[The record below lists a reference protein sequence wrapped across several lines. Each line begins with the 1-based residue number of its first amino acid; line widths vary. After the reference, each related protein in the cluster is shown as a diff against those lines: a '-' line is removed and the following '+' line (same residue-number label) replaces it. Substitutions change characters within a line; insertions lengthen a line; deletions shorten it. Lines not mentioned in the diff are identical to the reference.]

1 MEEQKKLTYRPGTIV
16 EGVYR
21 AYSEYFGFVLTDEE
35 HEDIYVSSKDAG
47 SAVNGDTVEVKTMVS
62 KTGRHST
69 EGRIINVL
77 ERANKTVVGTY
88 EMTKD
93 GGDVLPLDEKINM
106 LVEIPMGEEMGA
118 VTGARVVVEVT
129 KWPGHWT
136 NTEGRVTEIL
146 GYKGD
151 KGLDIDIIVA
161 EHKIPHVFSQ
171 KVMNEAQHLSR
182 DIHPEPEIMDFRNQH
197 LVTIDGADSKDLD
210 DAVYCE
216 KRPNGHYMLGVH
228 IADVSRYVKP
238 GSPLDE
244 EAYRRGNSVY
254 LADRVIPMLPFE
266 LSNDLC
272 SLNHDE
278 DRYAMSCI
286 MDVAPDGKVTTEKI
300 TPSIIRVKRRCN
312 YEEINKAF
320 DEDIAP
326 EDLRELLPM
335 LKDLDDCAR
344 LLRQER
350 HNRGALE
357 FDFPEY
363 KVILDEDGKPLRIV
377 KRNRGEAE
385 RMIEDAMI
393 AANEAVARFLTRD
406 GFTSIYRIHDKPN
419 TDKLE
424 ALKHLAEI
432 IGYPLHLPEEVQPRD
447 LQQLLEKVKGTEV
460 EQVIEVMTLRSLAT
474 ACYSTDNVG
483 HFGIASTCYT
493 HFTSPIRRYSDLLVH
508 RLIRQQLGRRLTKQA
523 EEKQAA
529 FLMKAAE
536 HISLTEQNAVDA
548 ERETTSLKMTEY
560 MEPFVG
566 EPFDAH
572 ITGVTKFGLFVGLD
586 NGVEGLIHVSTME
599 DDEYLYNEETMTLTG
614 RFNGKKYSLGMP
626 VRVTL
631 VRADKD
637 KQEVDFI
644 MGEIHSPLNLEKRR
658 PGYGGRRN
666 GSRGHGNSHSHSHGN
681 SGHSKGSKGKGRRNR
696 R

>member
-47 SAVNGDTVEVKTMVS
+47 SAVNGDTVEVETMVS

-106 LVEIPMGEEMGA
+106 LVEIPLGEEMGA

-129 KWPGHWT
+129 KWPGRWT
-136 NTEGRVTEIL
+136 NAEGRVTEIL

-406 GFTSIYRIHDKPN
+406 GFTSIYRVHDKPN

-666 GSRGHGNSHSHSHGN
+666 GSRGHGNSRNHGN

>member
-47 SAVNGDTVEVKTMVS
+47 SAVNGDTVEVETMVS

-77 ERANKTVVGTY
+77 ERANKTIVGTY

-106 LVEIPMGEEMGA
+106 LVEIPVGEEMGA

-129 KWPGHWT
+129 KWPGRWT
-136 NTEGRVTEIL
+136 NAEGRVTEIL

-406 GFTSIYRIHDKPN
+406 GFTSIYRVHDKPN

-614 RFNGKKYSLGMP
+614 RFNGKRYSLGMP

-666 GSRGHGNSHSHSHGN
+666 GSRGHGNSRNHGN

>member
-47 SAVNGDTVEVKTMVS
+47 SAVNGDTVEVETMVS

-77 ERANKTVVGTY
+77 ERANKTIVGTY

-106 LVEIPMGEEMGA
+106 LVEIPVGEEMGA

-129 KWPGHWT
+129 KWPGRWT
-136 NTEGRVTEIL
+136 NAEGRVTEIL

-406 GFTSIYRIHDKPN
+406 GFTSIYRVHDKPN

-658 PGYGGRRN
+658 PGYGGHRN
-666 GSRGHGNSHSHSHGN
+666 GGRGHGNNRNHGN

>member
-47 SAVNGDTVEVKTMVS
+47 SAVNGDTIEVETMVS

-129 KWPGHWT
+129 KWPGRWT
-136 NTEGRVTEIL
+136 NAEGRVTEIL

-182 DIHPEPEIMDFRNQH
+182 DIHPEPGIMDFRNQH

-406 GFTSIYRIHDKPN
+406 GFTSIYRVHDKPN

-666 GSRGHGNSHSHSHGN
+666 SSRGHGNSHSHGN

>member
-47 SAVNGDTVEVKTMVS
+47 SAVNGDTVEVETMIS

-129 KWPGHWT
+129 KWPGRWT
-136 NTEGRVTEIL
+136 NAEGRVTEIL

-266 LSNDLC
+266 LSNDIC

-286 MDVAPDGKVTTEKI
+286 MDVGPDGKVTTEKI

-320 DEDIAP
+320 DEGIAP
-326 EDLRELLPM
+326 DDLKALLPM

-363 KVILDEDGKPLRIV
+363 KVILDEDGKPIRIV

-406 GFTSIYRIHDKPN
+406 GFTSIYRVHDHPN
-419 TDKLE
+419 AEKLE
-424 ALKHLAEI
+424 ALKHLAAI

-447 LQQLLEKVKGTEV
+447 LQQLLEKVKGSEV

-508 RLIRQQLGRRLTKQA
+508 RLIRQQLGRKLTKQA

-529 FLMKAAE
+529 FLMKASE

-572 ITGVTKFGLFVGLD
+572 VTGVTKFGLFVGLD

-614 RFNGKKYSLGMP
+614 RFNGKQYSLGMP

-658 PGYGGRRN
+658 PGHGGRRN
-666 GSRGHGNSHSHSHGN
+666 GNRGHGNGRSHN
-681 SGHSKGSKGKGRRNR
+681 KGAKGKGRRNR
-696 R
+696 K

>member
-47 SAVNGDTVEVKTMVS
+47 SAVNGDTVEVETMIS

-129 KWPGHWT
+129 KWPGRWT
-136 NTEGRVTEIL
+136 NAEGRVTEIL

-286 MDVAPDGKVTTEKI
+286 MDVGPDGKVTTEKI

-320 DEDIAP
+320 DEGIAP
-326 EDLRELLPM
+326 DDLKALLPM

-350 HNRGALE
+350 HNRGALD

-363 KVILDEDGKPLRIV
+363 KVILDEDGKPIRIV

-406 GFTSIYRIHDKPN
+406 GFTSIYRVHDHPN
-419 TDKLE
+419 AEKLE
-424 ALKHLAEI
+424 ALKHLAAI

-447 LQQLLEKVKGTEV
+447 LQQLLEKVKGSEV

-508 RLIRQQLGRRLTKQA
+508 RLIRQQLGRKLTKQA

-529 FLMKAAE
+529 FLMKASE

-572 ITGVTKFGLFVGLD
+572 VTGVTKFGLFVGLD

-614 RFNGKKYSLGMP
+614 RFNGKQYSLGMP

-644 MGEIHSPLNLEKRR
+644 MGEIHSPLNLEKHR
-658 PGYGGRRN
+658 PGHGGRRN
-666 GSRGHGNSHSHSHGN
+666 GNRGHGNGRSHN
-681 SGHSKGSKGKGRRNR
+681 KGAKGKGRRNR
-696 R
+696 K

>member
-47 SAVNGDTVEVKTMVS
+47 SAVNGDTVEVETMVS

-106 LVEIPMGEEMGA
+106 LVEIPVGEEMGA

-129 KWPGHWT
+129 KWPGRWT
-136 NTEGRVTEIL
+136 NAEGRVTEIL

-406 GFTSIYRIHDKPN
+406 GFTSIYRVHDKPN

-666 GSRGHGNSHSHSHGN
+666 GSRGHGNSHSHGN